1 VGVAVASVE
10 EVEEI
15 AVVVVKVEAVSKEA
29 AGPEEV
35 EEVEEVVGMVE
46 AATVV
51 AKEAAGPGAATVAVT
66 VEVLREAAG
75 QHMPLQ
81 LERKGSPE
89 PYPP

>member
-1 VGVAVASVE
+1 MAVVSVE
-10 EVEEI
+10 EVEGL
-15 AVVVVKVEAVSKEA
+15 AVVVVTVEAVSKAA

-66 VEVLREAAG
+66 LEVLREAAG

>member
-1 VGVAVASVE
+1 MTSVE

-15 AVVVVKVEAVSKEA
+15 AVVLVKVEAVSKEA

-35 EEVEEVVGMVE
+35 EEVEEAVGMVE

-75 QHMPLQ
+75 RHMPQ
-81 LERKGSPE
+81 QSERKRSPVLC
-89 PYPP
+89 PP

>member
-1 VGVAVASVE
+1 MAVVSVE

-66 VEVLREAAG
+66 LEVLREAAG

>member
-51 AKEAAGPGAATVAVT
+51 AKEAAGPGVATVAVT

>member
-1 VGVAVASVE
+1 MASVE

-51 AKEAAGPGAATVAVT
+51 AKEAAGPGAATVAAT

>member
-1 VGVAVASVE
+1 MAVTSVE

-15 AVVVVKVEAVSKEA
+15 AVVLVKVEAVSKEA

-35 EEVEEVVGMVE
+35 EEVEEVVGMGE

-66 VEVLREAAG
+66 LEVLREAAG

>member
-1 VGVAVASVE
+1 MASVE

-51 AKEAAGPGAATVAVT
+51 AKEAAGPGVATVEVT

>member
-29 AGPEEV
+29 AGPEEM

>member
-1 VGVAVASVE
+1 MAVTSVE

-15 AVVVVKVEAVSKEA
+15 AVVLVKVEAVSKEA

-35 EEVEEVVGMVE
+35 EEVEEAVGMVE

-75 QHMPLQ
+75 RHMPQ
-81 LERKGSPE
+81 QSERK
-89 PYPP
+89 